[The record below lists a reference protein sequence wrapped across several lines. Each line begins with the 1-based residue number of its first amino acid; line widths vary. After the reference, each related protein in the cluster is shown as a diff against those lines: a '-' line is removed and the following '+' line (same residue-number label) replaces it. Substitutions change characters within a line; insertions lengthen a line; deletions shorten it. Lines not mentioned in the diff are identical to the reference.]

1 MLAIDTNIIVR
12 LLTRDDAAQAAR
24 ARALIE
30 DNDVFVGDTVML
42 ETEWVL
48 RAVYGF
54 SPEAVVRALRAFA
67 GMARVTLE
75 NPDIIAAALS
85 HAEAGL
91 DFADALHL
99 ASSGGA
105 TRFATFDGKLVRR
118 ARGAA
123 KIEVVAA

>member
-91 DFADALHL
+91 DFADALHM
-99 ASSGGA
+99 
-105 TRFATFDGKLVRR
+105 TRAAHCAAFVTFDKGLVK
-118 ARGAA
+118 AAQGAGVTGI
-123 KIEVVAA
+123 KEG